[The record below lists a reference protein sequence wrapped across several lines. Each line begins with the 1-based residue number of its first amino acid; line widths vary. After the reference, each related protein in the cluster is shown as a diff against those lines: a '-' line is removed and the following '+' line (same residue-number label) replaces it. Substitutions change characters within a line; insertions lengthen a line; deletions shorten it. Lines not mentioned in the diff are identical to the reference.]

1 MEEAKRAFGFV
12 CPHCGKPV
20 YAERTS
26 FAMAAGRMDIICEC
40 GKSTLHMEPDALR
53 SIICR
58 YLVVCAAESMTPC
71 AHDQALFSGRGIGL
85 ACAKAQ
91 QLCCYIG
98 WPEEVHV
105 KLDALAELC
114 CRIAGKRTATGRT
127 RDGSVL

>member
-40 GKSTLHMEPDALR
+40 GKSTLHMEPDALQQYHLQVP
-53 SIICR
+53 CG
-58 YLVVCAAESMTPC
+58 VCGGVHDAVC
-71 AHDQALFSGRGIGL
+71 HDQALFSGRGIGL

-114 CRIAGKRTATGRT
+114 AGLREK
-127 RDGSVL
+127 